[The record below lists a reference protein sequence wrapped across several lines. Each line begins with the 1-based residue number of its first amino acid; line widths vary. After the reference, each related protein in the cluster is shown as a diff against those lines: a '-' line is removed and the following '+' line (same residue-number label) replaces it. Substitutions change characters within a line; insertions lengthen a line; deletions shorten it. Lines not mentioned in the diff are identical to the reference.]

1 MKEFPKKF
9 KYGRIFRIKLK
20 NKQISVNFLNIW
32 FYQYGLKALEN
43 GKLRLSHLNA
53 FIRLIKRKFKKELS
67 LRLNAS
73 LIIPVTKKP
82 REVRMGKGKGQ
93 RDHWECIIKKGMILF
108 EVGGLYL
115 PKQKLFRMLN
125 LIKEKLPV
133 HTHIVKLTY

>member
-1 MKEFPKKF
+1 MKEYPKKF
-9 KYGRIFRIKLK
+9 RYGRIFRIKLK
-20 NKQISVNFLNIW
+20 NKQLAVNFLNIW

-67 LRLNAS
+67 LRLNTS

-108 EVGGLYL
+108 EVGGINLS
-115 PKQKLFRMLN
+115 KQKLFRMFN
-125 LIKEKLPV
+125 LIKEKLPIQ
-133 HTHIVKLTY
+133 TYIVKLTY

>member
-1 MKEFPKKF
+1 MKEYPKKF
-9 KYGRIFRIKLK
+9 RYGRIFRIKLK
-20 NKQISVNFLNIW
+20 NKQFAVNFLNIW

-67 LRLNAS
+67 LRLNTS

-108 EVGGLYL
+108 EVGGINLS
-115 PKQKLFRMLN
+115 KQKLFRMFN
-125 LIKEKLPV
+125 LIKEKLPIQ
-133 HTHIVKLTY
+133 TYIVKLTY